1 MSERYVSCLENRT
14 HKVVKVCMNG
24 IVAVVSAV
32 YIVPYMR
39 YSVLGEALMIAVR
52 R

>member
-1 MSERYVSCLENRT
+1 MYERYSLCLENRT
-14 HKVVKVCMNG
+14 HKVIEMCMNR
-24 IVAVVSAV
+24 IVAVISAV

-39 YSVLGEALMIAVR
+39 NSVIGEALMVTVR